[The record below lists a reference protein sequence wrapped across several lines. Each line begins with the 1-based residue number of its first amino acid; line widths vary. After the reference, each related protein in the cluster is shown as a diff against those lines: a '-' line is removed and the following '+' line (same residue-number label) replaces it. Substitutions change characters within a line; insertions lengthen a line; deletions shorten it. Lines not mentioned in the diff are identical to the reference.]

1 MKEDFFEM
9 LAKNSKVSS
18 RINCTVTTDFEIC
31 DTVQQII
38 KRSRFA
44 LGDECCNLMENSY
57 RGLSHLMQLI
67 MLHRITSFIIYGNYS
82 STGVK
87 HVDDLIEAIIKAIP
101 KAVIECAEIKR
112 SKALA
117 QKQLISENELIN

>member
-1 MKEDFFEM
+1 MKKDFSEM
-9 LAKNSKVSS
+9 LEESSKVSS

-31 DTVQQII
+31 DTVQQMI
-38 KRSRFA
+38 KRSRLA
-44 LGDECCNLMENSY
+44 LGDECCNLMEDSY

-67 MLHRITSFIIYGNYS
+67 MLHRITSFIIFGCYS

-101 KAVIECAEIKR
+101 KEVIECAKIKR
-112 SKALA
+112 TKALA
-117 QKQLISENELIN
+117 PKQLISENELIN